1 MLPARER
8 GESFAEYMGWA
19 AKIANPFARAP
30 EENRAG
36 SPATL
41 PEQRVGSG
49 AVRGGLAAVGGHPRD
64 FRFEQGDAFVEFGLR
79 VGAEILG
86 REVRCRVS
94 FGARAIG
101 FFHLVAPSGRSGL
114 LSIGKAGI
122 WRSHVV
128 NATSIRGIAV
138 MVAGSGNTLPESMTA
153 IVFDTPGAPDV
164 LAPGTVPLP
173 RLRPDDVLIKVAYA
187 GVNRPDC
194 LQRAGAYPPPPGAS
208 PLLGLEVSGEIV
220 AVGTE
225 VPREM
230 IGQFVAALTPGGG
243 YAEYCAAHWQ
253 HTLPVP
259 EGMLLSEAAALPETL
274 FTVWHN
280 LFERG
285 LARDGESVLIHGGTS
300 GIGTTAIMLAK
311 AFGMQ
316 VIVTCGDTAKCA
328 AATRI
333 GADLA
338 INYREADFVE
348 AVLAH
353 TGGKGVNVVLDMVS
367 GDYVPRNLKCLAEDG
382 RHVTIAVLGG
392 AKADINMAVVMM
404 RRLTLTGSTLR
415 PRSDSFKAALADEI
429 ADNAWPLFCDGELSP
444 VMDMTFPL
452 AEAAAAHARME
463 AGAHVGKIV
472 LEVAGG

>member
-1 MLPARER
+1 M
-8 GESFAEYMGWA
+8 
-19 AKIANPFARAP
+19 
-30 EENRAG
+30 
-36 SPATL
+36 
-41 PEQRVGSG
+41 VGASG
-49 AVRGGLAAVGGHPRD
+49 ADRP
-64 FRFEQGDAFVEFGLR
+64 ENM
-79 VGAEILG
+79 
-86 REVRCRVS
+86 
-94 FGARAIG
+94 RAIG
-101 FFHLVAPSGRSGL
+101 F
-114 LSIGKAGI
+114 
-122 WRSHVV
+122 
-128 NATSIRGIAV
+128 
-138 MVAGSGNTLPESMTA
+138 E
-153 IVFDTPGAPDV
+153 
-164 LAPGTVPLP
+164 APGGPAVLRLETVAVP
-173 RLRPDDVLIKVAYA
+173 RLRPDDVLIRVAYA

-194 LQRAGAYPPPPGAS
+194 LQRAGLYPAPPGAS

-220 AVGTE
+220 AVGNE

-253 HTLPVP
+253 HCLPVP
-259 EGMLLSEAAALPETL
+259 EGMLLAEAAALPETL

-285 LARDGESVLIHGGTS
+285 LARDGETVLIHGGTS
-300 GIGTTAIMLAK
+300 GIGTMAIMLAK

-316 VIVTCGDTAKCA
+316 VIVTCGDQPKCD

-338 INYREADFVE
+338 VNYREADFVE
-348 AVLAH
+348 AVLAA
-353 TGGKGVNVVLDMVS
+353 TGGKGANVVLDMVS
-367 GDYVPRNLKCLAEDG
+367 GDYVARNLRCLAEDG

-392 AKADINMAVVMM
+392 AKADINMALVMM
-404 RRLTLTGSTLR
+404 KRLTLTGSTLR

-429 ADNAWPLFCDGELSP
+429 AANAWPLFVDGELSP

-463 AGAHVGKIV
+463 AGEHVGKIV

>member
-1 MLPARER
+1 
-8 GESFAEYMGWA
+8 
-19 AKIANPFARAP
+19 
-30 EENRAG
+30 
-36 SPATL
+36 
-41 PEQRVGSG
+41 
-49 AVRGGLAAVGGHPRD
+49 
-64 FRFEQGDAFVEFGLR
+64 
-79 VGAEILG
+79 
-86 REVRCRVS
+86 
-94 FGARAIG
+94 
-101 FFHLVAPSGRSGL
+101 
-114 LSIGKAGI
+114 
-122 WRSHVV
+122 
-128 NATSIRGIAV
+128 
-138 MVAGSGNTLPESMTA
+138 MVAGKGADLPESMTA
-153 IVFDTPGAPDV
+153 IVFDAPGAPEV
-164 LAPGTVPLP
+164 LHTASVPLP
-173 RLRPDDVLIKVAYA
+173 RLRPDDVLIRVAYA

-208 PLLGLEVSGEIV
+208 PLLGLEVAGEIV
-220 AVGTE
+220 AVGNE

-230 IGQFVAALTPGGG
+230 IGQYVAALTPGGG

-253 HTLPVP
+253 HCLPVP
-259 EGMLLSEAAALPETL
+259 EGMMLSEAAALPETL

-300 GIGTTAIMLAK
+300 GIGTTAIKLAK
-311 AFGMQ
+311 AFGME
-316 VIVTCGDTAKCA
+316 VIVTCGDAPKCA

-338 INYREADFVE
+338 INYREQDFVE

-367 GDYVPRNLKCLAEDG
+367 GDYVAKNLKCLAEDG

-415 PRSDSFKAALADEI
+415 PRSDAFKAALADEI
-429 ADNAWPLFCDGELSP
+429 ADNAWPLFVDGELSP

-463 AGAHVGKIV
+463 AGQHIGKIV